1 MEKEDAGSVESHKM
15 RYAPM
20 RGCEKK
26 IYCVKNASS
35 AYFEEAFFVLRG
47 TAAFPEGKPAAQTL
61 AEEAERI
68 IREAAG
74 SLSGSE
80 APVKALPPIRRLP
93 SPLAFAL
100 GAASSSALIGT
111 IALIAALA

>member
-1 MEKEDAGSVESHKM
+1 
-15 RYAPM
+15 M

-74 SLSGSE
+74 CVRE
-80 APVKALPPIRRLP
+80 TPAKVPAPIRRLP